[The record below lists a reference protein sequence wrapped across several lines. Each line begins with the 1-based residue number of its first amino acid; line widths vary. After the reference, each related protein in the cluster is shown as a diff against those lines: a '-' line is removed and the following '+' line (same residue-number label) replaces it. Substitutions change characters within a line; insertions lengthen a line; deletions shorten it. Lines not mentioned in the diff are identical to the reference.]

1 MFIMNNYEIYLSQLQ
16 LLKTYTIVSTPKT
29 KKKTKALIADLVEDL
44 GFARCAQEMRKN
56 RQAKENALFAIE
68 RWRKQAK
75 LFNRE
80 GEDITP
86 AGREEFYNKF
96 ADLFIE
102 IVENVYS

>member
-1 MFIMNNYEIYLSQLQ
+1 MDYDIYLSQLQ
-16 LLKTYTIVSTPKT
+16 LLKTYTIMSTPQT
-29 KKKTKALIADLVEDL
+29 KKKAKALVADLVEDL

-75 LFNRE
+75 LYNRE

-86 AGREEFYNKF
+86 AGREEFFNTF
-96 ADLFIE
+96 ADLFTE

>member
-1 MFIMNNYEIYLSQLQ
+1 MNYEIYLSQLQ
-16 LLKTYTIVSTPKT
+16 LLKTYTMVSTPKT
-29 KKKTKALIADLVEDL
+29 KKKTKILIADLVEDL
-44 GFARCAQEMRKN
+44 GFARCADEMRKN

-75 LFNRE
+75 IYNRE

-96 ADLFIE
+96 ADLFTE